1 MTSIG
6 FRISIN
12 IRFLKRNWN
21 IYKNLTITSII
32 ININQYSEHTF
43 LPAESSQGWL
53 SGNDTSVST
62 KDGAAA
68 SEEGKLPRPPMGLH
82 VHVTFTFCTA
92 SITVCASLSPKHEFI
107 FRTKIKVGRTLAN
120 NLGSSYTDKTH
131 THINIYISE
140 YDDNILLN
148 WNQST
153 YSQLQQ
159 FVWSHFIE
167 LKRTTKHNTRSP
179 TDDKTNVLMDLTTTQ
194 WHDSRNMVLL
204 LFTKSNIRSLPCKIL
219 KSLI

>member
-1 MTSIG
+1 MWQECVG
-6 FRISIN
+6 LPN
-12 IRFLKRNWN
+12 
-21 IYKNLTITSII
+21 KNLTITSII

-131 THINIYISE
+131 THIYPSMMTIFYSIGINPHIVNYSNLFGLIS
-140 YDDNILLN
+140 
-148 WNQST
+148 
-153 YSQLQQ
+153 
-159 FVWSHFIE
+159 
-167 LKRTTKHNTRSP
+167 
-179 TDDKTNVLMDLTTTQ
+179 
-194 WHDSRNMVLL
+194 
-204 LFTKSNIRSLPCKIL
+204 
-219 KSLI
+219 